1 MHYLLVA
8 SQSQSQPQSQSQSQT
23 QTQTQTPEDSIPN
36 PDHGLGSGNT
46 MLSPRETSFLHAHQK
61 LLARHYGSSFL
72 GSFPPQLRRLDD
84 NAGGTSMVQGPDA
97 KEVVFARC
105 LADEVRVVVPAGE
118 GVDEELGGI
127 SMQMGDVW
135 VVRWEGVREA
145 WARGEVEVL

>member
-8 SQSQSQPQSQSQSQT
+8 SQSQPQSQSQSQT
-23 QTQTQTPEDSIPN
+23 QTQTPEDSIPN
-36 PDHGLGSGNT
+36 PDLGLGSGNT